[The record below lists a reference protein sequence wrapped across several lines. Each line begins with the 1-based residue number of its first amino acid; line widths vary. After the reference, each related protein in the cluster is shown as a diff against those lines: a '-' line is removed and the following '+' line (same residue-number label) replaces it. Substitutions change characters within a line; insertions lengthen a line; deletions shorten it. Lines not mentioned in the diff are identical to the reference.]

1 MDISLLYIFLN
12 FEPSECVNY
21 SKKEFKKIRK
31 EKSLLFSPPNKEKP
45 MEDFLL
51 ASLLESQLTANSL
64 PMLCLWLWELLGQG
78 PGRCAWHLVLD
89 TLPRV

>member
-1 MDISLLYIFLN
+1 
-12 FEPSECVNY
+12 
-21 SKKEFKKIRK
+21 
-31 EKSLLFSPPNKEKP
+31 

-64 PMLCLWLWELLGQG
+64 PMLCLWLWVLLGQG
-78 PGRCAWHLVLD
+78 PGRCAWHLALD

>member
-21 SKKEFKKIRK
+21 SKKEFKQIRK

-64 PMLCLWLWELLGQG
+64 PMLCLWLWVLLGQG
-78 PGRCAWHLVLD
+78 PGRCAWHLALD